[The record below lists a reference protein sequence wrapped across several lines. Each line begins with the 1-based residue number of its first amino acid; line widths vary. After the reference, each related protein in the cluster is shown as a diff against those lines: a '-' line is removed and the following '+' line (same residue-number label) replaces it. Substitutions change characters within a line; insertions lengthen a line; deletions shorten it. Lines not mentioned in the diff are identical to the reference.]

1 MFRLIWFSPRTTILS
16 HSANY
21 PIERIR
27 KPTKDDFSSFLFP
40 NNPTGRRKGESNDG
54 TFGKNQPP
62 LSTPA
67 KTKSLY
73 VLHAS
78 PDPTDGAM
86 RALGTFA
93 MNFRAIRSSLS
104 LMRGAGGASGH
115 PVEGRA
121 RGTSHSAGEAG
132 GRAPKQRLQS
142 SVRWTALL
150 LAHRQG
156 HRRRSGEDASVRDA
170 SSGTIRH
177 PVGQC
182 ATTSS
187 RKTLCRGS
195 RSSLRDEDRFASFA
209 VEFHIPPFGRVIS
222 LARPADLSGIH
233 GEEK

>member
-1 MFRLIWFSPRTTILS
+1 MLLFLLLRNYSQTIS
-16 HSANY
+16 RSTANQTVNKRAISLRNF
-21 PIERIR
+21 PLDLVLA
-27 KPTKDDFSSFLFP
+27 PDDDFYRIQRIIQSNAFVNPQRMTSRLFCSL

-78 PDPTDGAM
+78 PDPTDVAI

-93 MNFRAIRSSLS
+93 TNFRAIRSSLS
-104 LMRGAGGASGH
+104 LMRAARRASGH

-121 RGTSHSAGEAG
+121 RGTSQFAGEAG
-132 GRAPKQRLQS
+132 ARAPKRCLKS

-170 SSGTIRH
+170 RNGTIRH

-182 ATTSS
+182 ATASS
-187 RKTLCRGS
+187 RKTL
-195 RSSLRDEDRFASFA
+195 
-209 VEFHIPPFGRVIS
+209 
-222 LARPADLSGIH
+222 
-233 GEEK
+233 